1 MPADGLPGAVFWP
14 LVAPLPPAL
23 AAVPLLLDRPATA
36 PLAVPD
42 VEVTVLAVVVALANV
57 ILVDVA
63 EPAGNV
69 VKPDACRSTAVGD
82 IAPPPVVPP
91 PLAVAPPLVVPPPN
105 TLVELGALFV
115 VVELVAVTPGTVLR
129 GVVLPTLPKP
139 NRLFGVALLVMLL
152 VVPFPVVPALVPA
165 VVMPF

>member
-1 MPADGLPGAVFWP
+1 MPVDGLPGPVFWP
-14 LVAPLPPAL
+14 LLAALPTAL

-36 PLAVPD
+36 PLAVPE
-42 VEVTVLAVVVALANV
+42 VEETVLAVVVALANV

-63 EPAGNV
+63 EPAGNI

-105 TLVELGALFV
+105 TLVKLGPLFV

-139 NRLFGVALLVMLL
+139 NRLFGVAVLVMLVMLL
-152 VVPFPVVPALVPA
+152 PVVPALVPA